1 MPCVVA
7 GLRAGACRHAP
18 YVSRVCIHHIFS
30 SPVAGVLQL
39 LPYFGLASLPMVL
52 GTVFFINCNCLRAFA
67 SSVFF
72 LIVIDLACPCS
83 PWFPLPFLENF
94 YFGTECAILGGRS
107 ILGGPEGPGTLPCL
121 GRHKVVLGGPP
132 VGPVA
137 AVVPSNYSFT
147 DVNPGSHLFKCE
159 RFTFLLYL
167 PADP

>member
-1 MPCVVA
+1 
-7 GLRAGACRHAP
+7 
-18 YVSRVCIHHIFS
+18 
-30 SPVAGVLQL
+30 
-39 LPYFGLASLPMVL
+39 MVL

-72 LIVIDLACPCS
+72 SYCDRFGLSL
-83 PWFPLPFLENF
+83 FPLVPSAFSEKILFWDQVRYFGRPF
-94 YFGTECAILGGRS
+94 YFGRTRGSWHPALPGSPQGGS
-107 ILGGPEGPGTLPCL
+107 
-121 GRHKVVLGGPP
+121 GRPP

>member
-1 MPCVVA
+1 M
-7 GLRAGACRHAP
+7 
-18 YVSRVCIHHIFS
+18 
-30 SPVAGVLQL
+30 L
-39 LPYFGLASLPMVL
+39 LHPLF
-52 GTVFFINCNCLRAFA
+52 
-67 SSVFF
+67 FF

-83 PWFPLPFLENF
+83 PWFPLSFLEKF
-94 YFGTECAILGGRS
+94 YFGTKCAILGGRS